1 MGNPYS
7 SAIDAKEFIKDNI
20 PLFNPDGSPS
30 SANTGTT
37 ESIEGTLYFWIHF
50 ATNYTHIL
58 RDYQGG
64 YALYNLSGALGPAT
78 PPLVT
83 TDGFLISTLG
93 SSSLIPRDYIP
104 VGQGFFVNADEFI
117 NGDVTF
123 KNSQRVFVREGYT
136 GINDGSLFFKS
147 SDKTKK
153 QQPIAKKDIRSKI
166 RLQFISSTGFKRQLL
181 IGADKN
187 ATDDFNFGYDAPM
200 VDTNKDDMYWMLN
213 DSKFVIQ
220 GVSSFNISKEFPL
233 GIKVSKAGIASIK
246 IDTIENLNENIYIL
260 DQETDETYLINDT
273 AFDIYLEQGT
283 YDNRF
288 KIVFQPKAEVIS
300 ENEDL
305 AGVSTYY
312 NSETSMMRITSK
324 MSDEMILNVGI
335 YDLQG
340 QEIEYA
346 EVNAKEVSIPVAFEL
361 AIYILHIQ
369 TESGVI
375 SKKVVFE

>member
-1 MGNPYS
+1 M
-7 SAIDAKEFIKDNI
+7 
-20 PLFNPDGSPS
+20 
-30 SANTGTT
+30 
-37 ESIEGTLYFWIHF
+37 
-50 ATNYTHIL
+50 YT
-58 RDYQGG
+58 
-64 YALYNLSGALGPAT
+64 LSGGVAAVT
-78 PPLVT
+78 PPPT
-83 TDGFLISTLG
+83 NDGFIIIG
-93 SSSLIPRDYIP
+93 GNGVIIPKQYIP
-104 VGQGFFVNADEFI
+104 VGQGFFVNADE
-117 NGDVTF
+117 NVSGMVTF